1 MICFIFFSVSALPQC
16 DGAGDDSDDESM
28 EWIEVVD
35 SRKSIMKPKLKRN
48 AKHHL
53 SYSTGG

>member
-28 EWIEVVD
+28 EWVEVESNRELIIISVT
-35 SRKSIMKPKLKRN
+35 R
-48 AKHHL
+48 
-53 SYSTGG
+53 